1 MQWAGFGLLKRMIY
15 KRQIKNKKR
24 LDLYSFLVLY
34 LGIRNER

>member
-24 LDLYSFLVLY
+24 LDLYSLLVVY
-34 LGIRNER
+34 LGTK